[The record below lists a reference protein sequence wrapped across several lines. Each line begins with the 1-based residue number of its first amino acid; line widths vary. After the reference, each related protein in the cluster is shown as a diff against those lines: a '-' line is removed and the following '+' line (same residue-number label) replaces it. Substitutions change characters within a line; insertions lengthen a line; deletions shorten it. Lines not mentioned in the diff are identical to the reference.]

1 MRKLFSAIFGSS
13 KNTETIVSGAV
24 AGLDKI
30 FFTAEEKSEANAKLG
45 EWYLRYL
52 EATQPQNLSRRLIA
66 IVVVVLWALLVV
78 VAVASWWLDVAYSQF
93 VFKVIE
99 DNVNTPF
106 AIIIGFYFAA
116 HLAKAWQKDKD

>member
-116 HLAKAWQKDKD
+116 HLAKAWQKDKV